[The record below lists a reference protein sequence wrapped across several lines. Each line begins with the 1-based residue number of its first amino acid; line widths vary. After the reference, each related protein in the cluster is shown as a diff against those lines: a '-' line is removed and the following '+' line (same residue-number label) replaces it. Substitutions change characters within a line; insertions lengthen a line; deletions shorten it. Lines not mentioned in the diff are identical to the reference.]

1 MQQIKQ
7 LHQQKIL
14 PGILLLTAT
23 CIALSLSNS
32 NLAPFYYKSLH
43 SHLYFNIGTIAIDV
57 TLHHVINDLLM
68 VIFFFCIGLEL
79 KHELTCGSLSNYH
92 KSIFPCIGALGGM
105 LAPALIYT
113 SFNYSNPIALKGWAI
128 PLATDIAFALGAL
141 ACFGKRI
148 PHNLSIV
155 LMAIAVFDDL
165 MAILIIAF
173 FYSKHIALAHL
184 AGAVVTGVLL
194 VILNRSQNNM
204 IWLYT
209 ALDIPLWYFL
219 LMGGVHPT
227 LAGVITAISIPITR
241 EKGKDISKDNPVEHL
256 KHRIEPYVNYII
268 LPLFALANAG
278 VNIQNVQTAVLLSPV
293 VYGIS
298 LGLCLGKPLG
308 ITLLSML
315 STWCG
320 ICKLPQGCNWKQFFG
335 MSMLCGIG
343 FTMSLFIGELA
354 FDPQLVIYN
363 TWVKVGVLT
372 GSLISIIAGVSTLL
386 LFTKMPD
393 TQSRQIR

>member
-1 MQQIKQ
+1 
-7 LHQQKIL
+7 
-14 PGILLLTAT
+14 
-23 CIALSLSNS
+23 
-32 NLAPFYYKSLH
+32 
-43 SHLYFNIGTIAIDV
+43 
-57 TLHHVINDLLM
+57 
-68 VIFFFCIGLEL
+68 
-79 KHELTCGSLSNYH
+79 
-92 KSIFPCIGALGGM
+92 
-105 LAPALIYT
+105 
-113 SFNYSNPIALKGWAI
+113 
-128 PLATDIAFALGAL
+128 
-141 ACFGKRI
+141 
-148 PHNLSIV
+148 
-155 LMAIAVFDDL
+155 
-165 MAILIIAF
+165 
-173 FYSKHIALAHL
+173 
-184 AGAVVTGVLL
+184 
-194 VILNRSQNNM
+194 M

-209 ALDIPLWYFL
+209 ALGIPLWYFL